1 MYTVSF
7 MQPGHTEC
15 RLMIRVWNGCMICK
29 APTQASQLIDID
41 SLQHHINL
49 QKFGDS
55 LKIGPGSVA
64 CDSAE
69 YGAEMLNA
77 CLGHA

>member
-1 MYTVSF
+1 
-7 MQPGHTEC
+7 
-15 RLMIRVWNGCMICK
+15 MICK

-77 CLGHA
+77 CLSACLKCEASIAVNEVV